1 MSDQA
6 PVDGAPS
13 PPEPEPEPE
22 PSPKPRSSRPTRSSF
37 ARLALLVG
45 ALGAATLILPR
56 LPRERQVDFRFEDP
70 ASIIG
75 VELAWTRENGDGEAV
90 QGGSWHFAPG
100 QAPRS
105 LTTTVHLPNGHY
117 AVDVTVER
125 TGGRDDLRR
134 VIELADTDHV
144 TIPLR

>member
-1 MSDQA
+1 MSGQA
-6 PVDGAPS
+6 PFDGEPS
-13 PPEPEPEPE
+13 KPEPE
-22 PSPKPRSSRPTRSSF
+22 PSPTPRMLPTRSRY

-45 ALGAATLILPR
+45 ALGAATVILPR
-56 LPRERQVDFRFEDP
+56 LPRERQIDFRLEDT
-70 ASIIG
+70 ASIVGI
-75 VELAWTRENGDGEAV
+75 ELAWSREDGDGEAI

-105 LTTTVHLPNGHY
+105 LTTTVHLPNGLY

-125 TGGRDDLRR
+125 TDRRDDLHRL
-134 VIELADTDHV
+134 IELAGTDHV

>member
-1 MSDQA
+1 VSDPA
-6 PVDGAPS
+6 PFDGAPS
-13 PPEPEPEPE
+13 PPEPEP
-22 PSPKPRSSRPTRSSF
+22 SPKPQSLLPTRRSF

-45 ALGAATLILPR
+45 ALGAAALILPR
-56 LPRERQVDFRFEDP
+56 LPRERQIDFHFEDP
-70 ASIIG
+70 ASIVG
-75 VELAWTRENGDGEAV
+75 VELAWSRENAGGEAI

-125 TGGRDDLRR
+125 TSRRDDLHR
-134 VIELADTDHV
+134 VIEIADTDHV